1 MAGKQR
7 WRRLPPELR
16 REIIRLRAR
25 GRTYTQIVAELD
37 LGLGS
42 VERVLQPLGG
52 VIRREML
59 APSSGWRLTL
69 EERVEIRLGLERGW
83 SYRRI
88 GAELG
93 RAASTVCRR

>member
-1 MAGKQR
+1 MARKPR
-7 WRRLPPELR
+7 WRRLPPEVR
-16 REIIRLRAR
+16 QEIMRLRAR

-37 LGLGS
+37 VALGS
-42 VERVLQPLGG
+42 VERVLAPLGG
-52 VIRREML
+52 VIRREALMRS
-59 APSSGWRLTL
+59 PERRLTL

-93 RAASTVCRR
+93 RAASTVCR